1 MPDRERGGRG
11 PARATV
17 QRTRERTPRGD
28 DRTPRIRIIHETD
41 DIIAIAKPLGLP
53 TALMPGERGLSA
65 AVALGELRRGA
76 ARPLRPW
83 VLHRLDREATG
94 VVVFAKSKVAFER
107 LNDAFRGRGVLRQYI
122 ALVEG
127 EVSLAASDTAVQAES
142 DSAASDNVPEETRL
156 EDEDRVLRQGAF
168 GTINTVLVETR
179 EGVVK
184 SMSADAYRVPASKS
198 KKSPPR
204 KAVMHYE
211 VLAKGRGLSLLRV
224 MTRSGHKHQVRA
236 QLAGIGHPIAGDRM
250 YGATSDPLRRVGL
263 HATEIAWPEALGRG
277 RATCPAP
284 AAFYR
289 AVGAAPPTAER
300 EDAAQRQPSA
310 QDGGSTEG
318 WEHVAA
324 WYDAHLTRGPSDL
337 YREVVL
343 PGVLRMLD
351 VKAGQRV
358 LDVAC
363 GQGWLAR
370 ELITASAD
378 VVGVDASPSLITAAK
393 SHAESARFL
402 VGDARELERVLHE
415 AGLDGGSAL
424 ETFDAAV
431 CVLALMN
438 IEPLHPVLAGVSRA
452 LRGGG
457 RFVAVIL
464 HPAFRSP
471 GRTSWGWEESS
482 LSHTSGSEVLGAG
495 YSTSPRRGTPDVTTR
510 RPPPLVQYRR
520 VDAYL
525 SPGRSDI
532 VMNPGAAAHGAEPV
546 HTWTYHRPI
555 GAYVEALA
563 KAGLLIEAMEE
574 WPSHRRS
581 EPGPRAAV
589 EDRARREI
597 PMFLAIRAIKRD

>member
-1 MPDRERGGRG
+1 MPDRERREREVPRG
-11 PARATV
+11 PSRGGAPRAS
-17 QRTRERTPRGD
+17 TRERSGRGE

-41 DIIAIAKPLGLP
+41 DVIAIAKPLGLP
-53 TALMPGERGLSA
+53 TALLPGERGLAA
-65 AVALGELRRGA
+65 AVLLGEMRRSA
-76 ARPLRPW
+76 VRPLRPW

-94 VVVFAKSKVAFER
+94 VVVFAKTKPAFER

-127 EVSLAASDTAVQAES
+127 EVSLATGVASNER
-142 DSAASDNVPEETRL
+142 AAPEDAAAEETRL
-156 EDEDRVLRQGAF
+156 DEEDRVLRQGAF
-168 GTINTVLVETR
+168 GTISTVLVETR
-179 EGVVK
+179 EGIVK
-184 SMSADAYRVPASKS
+184 SMSPDAYRVPTSKA
-198 KKSPPR
+198 KKAPPR

-211 VLAKGRGLSLLRV
+211 VLAKGGGYSLLRV

-250 YGATSDPLRRVGL
+250 YGATRDPLRRVGL
-263 HATEIAWPEALGRG
+263 HSTEIAWPEAIGRG

-289 AVGAAPPTAER
+289 AVGAEPPAAKQDDAPPKK
-300 EDAAQRQPSA
+300 
-310 QDGGSTEG
+310 GGGDTSGAEG

-324 WYDAHLTRGPSDL
+324 WYDEHLTHGPSDL

-351 VKAGQRV
+351 VKTGERV

-370 ELITASAD
+370 ELATAGAN

-393 SHAESARFL
+393 SHGSAAEFII
-402 VGDARELERVLHE
+402 GDARELERVL
-415 AGLDGGSAL
+415 GSAPL
-424 ETFDAAV
+424 TRGAEPGSFDAAV
-431 CVLALMN
+431 SVLALMN
-438 IEPLHPVLAGVSRA
+438 IEPLRPVLEGVSRM

-457 RFVAVIL
+457 RFVAVML

-482 LSHTSGSEVLGAG
+482 ASGYPASSRRV
-495 YSTSPRRGTPDVTTR
+495 SSDDTPPRPAPR
-510 RPPPLVQYRR
+510 VQYRR

-525 SPGRSDI
+525 SIARSDI

-555 GAYVEALA
+555 GVYVEAMA
-563 KAGLLIEAMEE
+563 KAGLLVEAMEE

-597 PMFLAIRAIKRD
+597 PMFLAVRCVKI